1 MSGEDGFLSRWS
13 KRKKAVA
20 EAEAVEEEELRAEQV
35 SAADEAEAG
44 AEDDEELTDEQILE
58 KYGLKDPDTLE
69 EGDDFAGFLRAAI
82 PEHLR
87 RRALRRLWRSNPVL
101 ANLDGLN
108 DYDGDWTG
116 GSVPAGEQLKTAY
129 RVGTGYLRKLVE
141 ATDDEPAQE
150 RPDVDDQPDEDTGT
164 ADPESE
170 AVLSAAVPGHA
181 DEVPVTEDEAPEV
194 SDDHVRPARRRMAFR
209 VPSQ

>member
-1 MSGEDGFLSRWS
+1 MSGDDGFLSRWS

-20 EAEAVEEEELRAEQV
+20 EADAVEEELREDQL
-35 SAADEAEAG
+35 AAANEAEAG

-69 EGDDFAGFLRAAI
+69 EGDNFAGFLRAAI
-82 PEHLR
+82 PEHMR
-87 RRALRRLWRSNPVL
+87 RRALRRLWRSNPML

-129 RVGTGYLRKLVE
+129 RVGLGYLQKLTAPADDAPAPEEVPGE
-141 ATDDEPAQE
+141 PEPKPEIAAADTEEPPSAIADEP
-150 RPDVDDQPDEDTGT
+150 RDDAAGAVEEDSG
-164 ADPESE
+164 PSE
-170 AVLSAAVPGHA
+170 
-181 DEVPVTEDEAPEV
+181 
-194 SDDHVRPARRRMAFR
+194 DHGRTTRRRMAFR
-209 VPSQ
+209 VPSR

>member
-20 EAEAVEEEELRAEQV
+20 ESEAAEEEQV
-35 SAADEAEAG
+35 SAPVADTAEGDAADD
-44 AEDDEELTDEQILE
+44 AELSDEELLE

-129 RVGTGYLRKLVE
+129 KVGMGYLRSLTNP
-141 ATDDEPAQE
+141 ADDEPSSGAVPGKSE
-150 RPDVDDQPDEDTGT
+150 PARDAVPGAEAGDPQPELAAGEPGEMHDAGNEAAEDTGDQART
-164 ADPESE
+164 
-170 AVLSAAVPGHA
+170 V
-181 DEVPVTEDEAPEV
+181 
-194 SDDHVRPARRRMAFR
+194 RRRMAFR
-209 VPSQ
+209 VP

>member
-1 MSGEDGFLSRWS
+1 MSGDDGFLSRWS

-20 EAEAVEEEELRAEQV
+20 ESEAAEEEQAPASVADAGDAE
-35 SAADEAEAG
+35 AADEAPLS
-44 AEDDEELTDEQILE
+44 DEELLE

>member
-1 MSGEDGFLSRWS
+1 MSSEDGFLSRWS

-20 EAEAVEEEELRAEQV
+20 EADAAEEELREDQLVAT
-35 SAADEAEAG
+35 DEAEAG

-69 EGDDFAGFLRAAI
+69 EGDDFAGFLRAAV

-129 RVGTGYLRKLVE
+129 RVGLGYLQKLT
-141 ATDDEPAQE
+141 APADDDPAPQESSGEPEPEPEIAAA
-150 RPDVDDQPDEDTGT
+150 DTEEPQS
-164 ADPESE
+164 AIAAESRGD
-170 AVLSAAVPGHA
+170 AAGA
-181 DEVPVTEDEAPEV
+181 DEEDSGPSE
-194 SDDHVRPARRRMAFR
+194 DHGRTARRRMAFR